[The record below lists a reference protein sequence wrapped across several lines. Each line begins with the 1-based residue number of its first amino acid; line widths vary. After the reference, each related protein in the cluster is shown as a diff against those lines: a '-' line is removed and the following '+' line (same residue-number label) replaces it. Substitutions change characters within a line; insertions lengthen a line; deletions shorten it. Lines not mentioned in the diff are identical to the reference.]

1 MPRRT
6 IIVDPPYIPCLP
18 AFKLDFASFKQAI
31 NPLLFPK
38 RIPDF
43 DSLDPF

>member
-6 IIVDPPYIPCLP
+6 IVADPPYTPCFP
-18 AFKLDFASFKQAI
+18 AFELDFSSFKQAI

-38 RIPDF
+38 GLPNF
-43 DSLDPF
+43 DPLNPF